1 MPEHGLR
8 HFFPLSVSSVRLWC
22 TQMRRDLA
30 LRGAGLGLVGVIA
43 GALVGFMEGR
53 AGWSSATFATAL
65 IAVGVVGVTLG
76 YLAFRRPA
84 AAVLSVVDAAER
96 IGEGELAE
104 RVPHVGGPAG
114 ELTHAFNRM
123 ADHVEGLFDSVAAE
137 HARLE
142 AVFDASDDGMVALAA
157 DTSVRFLNPKAV
169 EIFRNPMAE
178 AIGRSFIETARDYE
192 LDALVRRAVKDRSGQ
207 TAVITFGPNR
217 IPLRAAALP
226 IHEGGDW
233 AVLLMLT
240 DLTEVQR
247 VDAVRRDFL
256 SNVSHELRTPLAAIR
271 ALVET
276 MQDGFD
282 PADGPEFLGRV
293 NQQVERLTSLV
304 NELLDLSRIES
315 GAISLR
321 PEEIDLGAVVEEASS
336 LLRTRIEPAGIEI
349 RYNGVPATIQGDRP
363 SVLRIVGNLLDNATK
378 WTPPGSAVTV
388 RTEDEGP
395 LVAISVQD
403 EGPGIPEQDIPRVF
417 ERFYKGEA
425 SRAGSGVGLGL
436 AIVKHLARAH
446 GGTATVESRPGEGA
460 KFTVRLPKAFVGRR
474 PAEW

>member
-1 MPEHGLR
+1 
-8 HFFPLSVSSVRLWC
+8 
-22 TQMRRDLA
+22 MRRDLA
-30 LRGAGLGLVGVIA
+30 LRGAGLGLVGVCA
-43 GALVGFMEGR
+43 GALVGFLEGR
-53 AGWSSATFATAL
+53 AGWTTSTFLTVL
-65 IAVGVVGVTLG
+65 IAVGLVGIVVG

-84 AAVLSVVDAAER
+84 AALLSVVDASGR
-96 IGEGELAE
+96 LGEGELAE

-123 ADHVEGLFDSVAAE
+123 ADHVEQLFDSVAAE

-142 AVFDASDDGMVALAA
+142 AVFDASDDAMVALAG

-178 AIGRSFIETARDYE
+178 SIGRSFIETARDYE
-192 LDALVRRAVKDRSGQ
+192 LDALVRRAISERTGQ
-207 TAVITFGPNR
+207 TAVITFGPGR
-217 IPLRAAALP
+217 TPLRAAALP

-233 AVLLMLT
+233 AVLLVLT

-276 MQDGFD
+276 MEDGVD
-282 PADGPEFLGRV
+282 SADGPEFLGRI

-315 GAISLR
+315 GAINLH
-321 PEEIDLGAVVEEASS
+321 PEEIDLGAIVAEAAS
-336 LLRTRIEPAGIEI
+336 LLRTRTEPAGVEI
-349 RYNGVPATIQGDRP
+349 QYDGGSEMVEADRP
-363 SVLRIVGNLLDNATK
+363 SVLRIVSNLLDNATK
-378 WTPPGSAVTV
+378 WSPAGGAITV
-388 RTEDEGP
+388 RTDTEGP

-403 EGPGIPEQDIPRVF
+403 QGPGIAEQDIPRVF
-417 ERFYKGEA
+417 ERFYKGDL
-425 SRAGSGVGLGL
+425 SRADSGVGLGL

-446 GGTATVESRPGEGA
+446 GGTATVESSPGAGA
-460 KFTVRLPKAFVGRR
+460 RFTVRLPRKFVGRR
-474 PAEW
+474 GER